1 MAHTNHTQ
9 RLAQTEEALTVLF
22 CLIDDA
28 YALLNPKGRR
38 YESLKRLS
46 DSEVITLALLQQLR
60 GVESERSFLRD
71 AQRFFSHLFP
81 GVVGLHPSSL
91 HRRVRKLRRFLEPL
105 RREILSEL
113 VGDPET
119 LLIDSTLLEV
129 LHPRQ
134 VPQSAGFDGAAW
146 VRWGSLRVYGVKLH
160 LLCAPNR
167 IPISYE
173 LTPANAADVSLS
185 EELLAEAALGEEV
198 ARKLLGDLA
207 YRSEDLRDALA
218 EVGILL
224 ATERS
229 ERRHGARQ
237 HIEIAIS
244 SLKRVFGLGETLA
257 TTSPLTTFSI
267 HPRYSAML
275 VRAASPRSPA
285 SARAISSL
293 SFLRASCWVLA

>member
-1 MAHTNHTQ
+1 MAHTQHTHS
-9 RLAQTEEALTVLF
+9 LPHLEEAMTVLF

-28 YALLNPKGRR
+28 YRLLNPRGARR
-38 YESLKRLS
+38 YESIKRLS
-46 DSEVITLALLQQLR
+46 DSEIITLALLQQLR

-81 GVVGLHPSSL
+81 GVVGLHPSSF

-105 RREILSEL
+105 RREVLSEL

-146 VRWGSLRVYGVKLH
+146 VRWGSFSVYGVKLH
-160 LLCAPNR
+160 LLCATNR

-173 LTPANAADVSLS
+173 LTPANVADLSLT
-185 EELLAEAALGEEV
+185 EELLAVAALGDEA

-207 YRSEDLRDALA
+207 YRSEDLREALA

-229 ERRHGARQ
+229 ERRHGTRQ

-257 TTSPLTTFSI
+257 TT
-267 HPRYSAML
+267 L
-275 VRAASPRSPA
+275 VGLATRIAAKIA
-285 SARAISSL
+285 AYTYA
-293 SFLRASCWVLA
+293 FLVNRRLDRPQGRIKELWA